1 MRQLDI
7 MLPTTFLPS
16 ILRTMERSTFTKLS
30 SALNFA
36 SSNFSKRCFSASAI
50 RFDEDKRP
58 LGPGRVVP
66 KFMGKAVVD
75 GEIKT
80 IAYEDKS
87 ADYQYA
93 GKWLIFF
100 FYPLDFTFV
109 CPTEIIA
116 FSERAAEFR
125 KKETEL
131 IACSCDSHFSHLA
144 WVNTSREDGGLG
156 KMNIP
161 ILSDYNKQIATDFG
175 VLDKSTGI
183 PYRITKFH
191 KVSNFCPQIIMWY
204 CGLIRHTLVN
214 DLPIGRSV
222 DEALRILNALKY
234 FEEHGE
240 VCPADWEEGD
250 DTIDRIFLE
259 QRGIG

>member
-1 MRQLDI
+1 
-7 MLPTTFLPS
+7 MLSKTFLPT
-16 ILRTMERSTFTKLS
+16 ILRTVERSTKIGS
-30 SALNFA
+30 SFNFA
-36 SSNFSKRCFSASAI
+36 SQTFSTSTI
-50 RFDEDKRP
+50 LFDEDKRP
-58 LGPGRVVP
+58 LGPGRFVP
-66 KFMGKAVVD
+66 KFLGKAVVD

-116 FSERAAEFR
+116 FSDRFKEFR
-125 KKETEL
+125 NKGTEL

-183 PYRITKFH
+183 PYRGLF
-191 KVSNFCPQIIMWY
+191 IIDQK
-204 CGLIRHTLVN
+204 GLIRHTLVN

-250 DTIDRIFLE
+250 DTIDVKSPKDYFKKHS
-259 QRGIG
+259 GN